1 MKDILGARRGFL
13 LGWILTLL
21 FAVPAVRALTPRTT
35 DLDVPKRC
43 NLERVFKRIGYN
55 CAKLDLKEIPQNLK
69 SSMEILD
76 ASYNRIRDLNPGT
89 FERYT
94 DLQYL
99 YLAENMIQTIEP
111 GTFAILTNLEAIDL
125 SYNALTTIP
134 VELFNLPLLRNL
146 YIYSNNL
153 YDLRTDLESIEKPIR
168 APLQLLN
175 IADCRL
181 GSVPDFGILPDLWHL
196 NLSSNP
202 LQHIQPQQF
211 SPLCNLKTVDL
222 NNTKMP
228 PCACQQMTFYMRRR
242 SIAIKNGM
250 TNCDSSAE
258 ELIYCPDVVNSTR
271 DASDFDECNVV
282 RETKVLN
289 EKATSSWMIVALS
302 ILACLVAFVVL
313 LYVCHRRNAKSTKDV
328 QKITLSDVKPSEE
341 NGNRDTLLSY
351 DKT

>member
-1 MKDILGARRGFL
+1 MKDILGAPWGPILRWL
-13 LGWILTLL
+13 LLI
-21 FAVPAVRALTPRTT
+21 FSAVPLGALTPRTT
-35 DLDVPKRC
+35 DLDIPKRC

-76 ASYNRIRDLNPGT
+76 ASYNRIRDLNPSSLG
-89 FERYT
+89 RYT
-94 DLQYL
+94 DIQYL

-111 GTFAILTNLEAIDL
+111 GTFAILRNLEAIDL

-134 VELFNLPLLRNL
+134 VELFDLPHLRNL

-153 YDLRTDLESIEKPIR
+153 YDLRADLESVEKPIK

-181 GSVPDFGILPDLWHL
+181 GSLPDFGILPDLWHL

-202 LQHIQPQQF
+202 LQQIQPQQF
-211 SPLCNLKTVDL
+211 SPLCNIKTVDL
-222 NNTKMP
+222 NNTKMS
-228 PCACQQMTFYMRRR
+228 PCTCQQMTFYMRRR
-242 SIAIKNGM
+242 SIAIKNGIS
-250 TNCDSSAE
+250 NCDSSAE

-271 DASDFDECNVV
+271 DASEFDECNAV

-289 EKATSSWMIVALS
+289 EKATSSWIIVALS
-302 ILACLVAFVVL
+302 ILACLVVIVVL
-313 LYVCHRRNAKSTKDV
+313 LCVCHRRNSKSSKES
-328 QKITLSDVKPSEE
+328 QKITLSDVKESEE

-351 DKT
+351 EKT

>member
-1 MKDILGARRGFL
+1 MGIFGGMMKMFSGG
-13 LGWILTLL
+13 G
-21 FAVPAVRALTPRTT
+21 RAACT
-35 DLDVPKRC
+35 
-43 NLERVFKRIGYN
+43 
-55 CAKLDLKEIPQNLK
+55 
-69 SSMEILD
+69 SILD

-181 GSVPDFGILPDLWHL
+181 GSVPDFGILP
-196 NLSSNP
+196 
-202 LQHIQPQQF
+202 
-211 SPLCNLKTVDL
+211 
-222 NNTKMP
+222 
-228 PCACQQMTFYMRRR
+228 
-242 SIAIKNGM
+242 
-250 TNCDSSAE
+250 